1 MNPWEDAKE
10 ILSLV
15 KNEANWTPELFERCQ
30 TNTLVNPCIHNQIR
44 TVLTPE
50 QYQRFDDAY
59 CLSKRPEQKEI
70 VTAIRRE
77 RSEKQRQE
85 EMKYN
90 LHQSSDKQLLILLNQ
105 LKESGQL

>member
-1 MNPWEDAKE
+1 MNPWREAEE

-15 KNEANWTPELFERCQ
+15 KDDANWTSELFERCRN
-30 TNTLVNPCIHNQIR
+30 NTLVSPCIFNQIR
-44 TVLTPE
+44 KVLSTD

-59 CLSKRPEQKEI
+59 CLHGRPEQKGTI
-70 VTAIRRE
+70 ISIRNE
-77 RSEKQRQE
+77 RRTKQRQE
-85 EMKYN
+85 LMKYN